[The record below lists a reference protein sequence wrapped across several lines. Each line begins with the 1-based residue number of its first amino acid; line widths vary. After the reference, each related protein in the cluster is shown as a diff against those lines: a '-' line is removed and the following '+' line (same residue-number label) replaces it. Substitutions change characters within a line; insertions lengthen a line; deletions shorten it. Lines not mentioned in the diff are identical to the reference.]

1 MPFSQII
8 YEDIP
13 LLIAPSIIVFRT
25 FLQVTFTHGKFWH
38 SPNIE
43 LALLLSSPKQA
54 NRFFLQMFVLWCG
67 PGFAE
72 KEMAY
77 FEAPCYLGED

>member
-43 LALLLSSPKQA
+43 LALQNKQTG
-54 NRFFLQMFVLWCG
+54 FFLQMFLLWYG

-77 FEAPCYLGED
+77 FEDPC

>member
-54 NRFFLQMFVLWCG
+54 NRFFSSNVCCG

-77 FEAPCYLGED
+77 FEDPCYLGED